1 MFSCDRCEKKYGHIH
16 KLHHHKRWGCKGH
29 PPETC
34 MLSSPRRAGSS
45 NCYTLPPTPEKGE
58 ADVEV
63 GNRQKEGEDKTDEVA
78 AWDEVSVIEQGDRG
92 IVCGEVEKPD
102 SDEAENLDCDEVEN
116 LDLDSN
122 EVEKLDSGEVE
133 KLDRDEVKEV

>member
-1 MFSCDRCEKKYGHIH
+1 M
-16 KLHHHKRWGCKGH
+16 
-29 PPETC
+29 
-34 MLSSPRRAGSS
+34 
-45 NCYTLPPTPEKGE
+45 
-58 ADVEV
+58 
-63 GNRQKEGEDKTDEVA
+63 GNRQKEGEEKTDEVA

-102 SDEAENLDCDEVEN
+102 SDEVENLDCDEVEN

>member
-1 MFSCDRCEKKYGHIH
+1 
-16 KLHHHKRWGCKGH
+16 
-29 PPETC
+29 

-63 GNRQKEGEDKTDEVA
+63 GNRQKEGEEKTDEVA

-102 SDEAENLDCDEVEN
+102 SDEVENLDCDEVEN

-133 KLDRDEVKEV
+133 KLDRDEVEEV

>member
-1 MFSCDRCEKKYGHIH
+1 MFSCDLCEKKYGHIH

-45 NCYTLPPTPEKGE
+45 NCFTLPPTPEKSE
-58 ADVEV
+58 ADIEV
-63 GNRQKEGEDKTDEVA
+63 GNGQKEREEKTD
-78 AWDEVSVIEQGDRG
+78 
-92 IVCGEVEKPD
+92 EVEKPD
-102 SDEAENLDCDEVEN
+102 SDEVENLDCDEVEN
-116 LDLDSN
+116 LDLESD

-133 KLDRDEVKEV
+133 RLFSDEVEEVWIYK